1 MAEQEQ
7 EVEKGEGKE
16 EGGGEGQAGGILVAI
31 TEQRMIEH
39 MQSLDK
45 FYSHYDNQQYAAV
58 IEMEHEVC
66 RCIADPPAP
75 LFRTAVLSPLK
86 LLLHFPVRD
95 SYCPPFRDRSSKLH
109 AKCVKTPW

>member
-16 EGGGEGQAGGILVAI
+16 EGGGEGQAVGILGAI

-58 IEMEHEVC
+58 LEMEHEVC
-66 RCIADPPAP
+66 AALLIRLPPCFVLLFFILSNVCCILPYVTPIDP
-75 LFRTAVLSPLK
+75 
-86 LLLHFPVRD
+86 
-95 SYCPPFRDRSSKLH
+95 RSMIGPRNCTRN
-109 AKCVKTPW
+109 A